1 MAINRGDDKMDE
13 DLEQLFGQ
21 NFLKGETDSIEK
33 TLNEIA
39 TKLAF
44 RGDIKEL
51 MQMSR
56 VSFNERRAYSI
67 LYALNE
73 VPMLRT
79 TTIRNYLFASLS
91 LSNSEK
97 GKSREEV
104 LEMGKASMQQVPL
117 SLLARVKGKFGWD

>member
-1 MAINRGDDKMDE
+1 MSTNGELE
-13 DLEQLFGQ
+13 DLFGQ
-21 NFLKGETDSIEK
+21 SFSRERSESIEK

-39 TKLAF
+39 TKLAY
-44 RGDIKEL
+44 RGEIKEL

-67 LYALNE
+67 LYALNNI
-73 VPMLRT
+73 PMLRT
-79 TTIRNYLFASLS
+79 KTLRDYLFASLS

-117 SLLARVKGKFGWD
+117 SMLSRIKNKLPGFGD

>member
-1 MAINRGDDKMDE
+1 MSMDE
-13 DLEQLFGQ
+13 LQGLLGQ
-21 NFLKGETDSIEK
+21 NLSRDSTESIEK
-33 TLNEIA
+33 TLSEIA
-39 TKLAF
+39 SNLTF

-56 VSFNERRAYSI
+56 VSFNERRQYAI

-73 VPMLRT
+73 IPMLRKST
-79 TTIRNYLFASLS
+79 LNNYLFASLS

-97 GKSREEV
+97 GESRKEV

-117 SLLARVKGKFGWD
+117 SILSKFKSKLGFGD

>member
-1 MAINRGDDKMDE
+1 MSSDE
-13 DLEQLFGQ
+13 LEELFGQ
-21 NFLKGETDSIEK
+21 TFTREATESIEK

-39 TKLAF
+39 TKLAY

-56 VSFNERRAYSI
+56 VSFNERRAYAI
-67 LYALNE
+67 LYALNN
-73 VPMLRT
+73 VSMLRT
-79 TTIRNYLFASLS
+79 TTLKDYLFASLS

-117 SLLARVKGKFGWD
+117 SMLSRIKGKLGFGD